1 MQPGVCTGGRGFLAH
16 AAVANPACREATSGL
31 EAAGLPKHN
40 LLGLKGPKRRQDR
53 PTDMLTCWLRILPIA
68 DEFQPA
74 AVAARTKPLAPE
86 TIRNVIT
93 ELLCSSREA
102 ARLYVTHIF

>member
-1 MQPGVCTGGRGFLAH
+1 
-16 AAVANPACREATSGL
+16 
-31 EAAGLPKHN
+31 
-40 LLGLKGPKRRQDR
+40 
-53 PTDMLTCWLRILPIA
+53 MLTCWLRILPIA